1 MLIYLLGRG
10 LLRLS
15 LFTLAT
21 GYNSGMQKGG
31 QNQMFVFKILAASK
45 VNVQKCVLYNLQG
58 CRLKHAE
65 EQIESFAFMRVK
77 YNIMYVDYIIC

>member
-45 VNVQKCVLYNLQG
+45 GYVQKVYFIIYKDVTLNTLKNKLNLSPL
-58 CRLKHAE
+58 CE
-65 EQIESFAFMRVK
+65 F
-77 YNIMYVDYIIC
+77 NIILCMLTT